1 MNQENKIVL
10 RKILY
15 AVESGGQVYSNYNY
29 SCFVGA
35 RGNSSNETAITI
47 GAGQW
52 YATEAQRLL
61 LDIQAA
67 DTGLFARLD
76 TADIASDLK
85 TADWRYYSVTEE
97 SAKGQAII
105 KLISTN
111 TGIRCQD
118 ALMDKQIAEYDQCIK
133 DKYDITNTPAMMEWI
148 NIIHQGGE
156 SAVERLMQKV
166 SDTNNIGS
174 IYTAMLSDTGNQVGA
189 YRSRQAAVYKMI
201 KKYAVEESESMGKID
216 DVIALVKSRTG
227 KNQYT
232 QSYKREQVFGG
243 YSDCSSLMWKCFE
256 KAAGVYIGTWTGEQI
271 DKGELVYR
279 NTGSSHVL
287 TKAIQSKILPG
298 DLVFWGPSRE
308 DSRHVEMYLGNNQ
321 LIGHGSGTGP
331 TIKTADQ
338 YSHTYKLLEV
348 RRYISAEVVKPAY
361 DGREVEVAIGRCTK
375 KTWYVREWAG
385 KEHDKLKSIP
395 AIHKGMLMYIM
406 DYDQYDS
413 LGQRWYFVKL
423 QHPDKEWIFGFV
435 LASGVQVVKRLR

>member
-15 AVESGGQVYSNYNY
+15 AVESGGQIYGNYNY
-29 SCFVGA
+29 SCFCGA
-35 RGNSSNETAITI
+35 YENSSKETAITI

-52 YATEAQRLL
+52 YGPEARRLL

-67 DTGLFARLD
+67 DTALFERLD
-76 TADIASDLK
+76 TAGIAYDLNVSDWEHY
-85 TADWRYYSVTEE
+85 AVTE
-97 SAKGQAII
+97 SSDKGQGII

-118 ALMDKQIAEYDQCIK
+118 ALMDKQIAEYAAYISS
-133 DKYDITNTPAMMEWI
+133 KYDVTNDRAMMEWV

-156 SAVERLMQKV
+156 EAVKRLMAEC
-166 SDTNNIGS
+166 SDRNNVDAVYQS
-174 IYTAMLSDTGNQVGA
+174 MADDTGNQVGA
-189 YRSRQAAVYKMI
+189 YRSRQSAVYKMI
-201 KKYAVEESESMGKID
+201 KRYAVEEVSSMGKID
-216 DVIALVKSRTG
+216 DVINLVKSRRG

-232 QSYKREQVFGG
+232 QSSKREQVFNG
-243 YSDCSSLMWKCFE
+243 YSDCSSVMWKCFE
-256 KAAGVYIGTWTGEQI
+256 RAAGVYIGTWTGEQI

-287 TKAIQSKILPG
+287 TKAMQSKILPG
-298 DLVFWGPSRE
+298 DLVFWGPSRG

-321 LIGHGSGTGP
+321 LIGHGSGVGP

-348 RRYISAEVVKPAY
+348 RRYIPAETAKPAY
-361 DGREVEVAIGRCTK
+361 DGREVEREIGRCTK
-375 KTWYVREWAG
+375 KTWYVRTWAG

-395 AIHKGMLMYIM
+395 AIHKGELMYIM
-406 DYDQYDS
+406 DYDQTDK
-413 LGQRWYFVKL
+413 LGQKWYFVKL
-423 QHPDKEWIFGFV
+423 YHQDKGWIFGFV
-435 LASGVQVVKRLR
+435 LASGIQVLKKL